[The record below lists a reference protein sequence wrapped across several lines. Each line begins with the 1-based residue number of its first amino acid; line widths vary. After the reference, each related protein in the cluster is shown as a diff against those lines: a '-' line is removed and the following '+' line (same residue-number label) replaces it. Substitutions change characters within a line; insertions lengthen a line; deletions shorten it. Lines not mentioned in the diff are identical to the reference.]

1 MQNKINSIAAFGAL
15 LLAGL
20 ACSFSTANLSEI
32 KFDKDK
38 SASSPKTKFNPED
51 EVFAITEV
59 NNAGGANK
67 VKFRLLFDDVE
78 GAKSGTVAYKV
89 EKEVKTEGSQKVWLN
104 FGVPSGFVPGS
115 YKVEAVLTDESGK
128 ELDRKTGIFT
138 VGGGSS
144 TKTTKTTKTTKPKKD
159 SSEENTEEET
169 ETKEDSSEDK

>member
-1 MQNKINSIAAFGAL
+1 MQNKINSIIALGAL

-32 KFDKDK
+32 QFDKDK

-51 EVFAITEV
+51 EVFAITSV
-59 NNAGGANK
+59 NNAGSANK

-89 EKEVKTEGSQKVWLN
+89 EKELKTEGSQKVWLN
-104 FGVPSGFVPGS
+104 FGVPNGFVPGR

-128 ELDRKTGIFT
+128 ELDRKTGTFI

-144 TKTTKTTKTTKPKKD
+144 TKTTKTTKTTKPKKN
-159 SSEENTEEET
+159 SSDETSDEET
-169 ETKEDSSEDK
+169 ETEDSSEDK

>member
-1 MQNKINSIAAFGAL
+1 MLNKINSIIALGVL

-38 SASSPKTKFNPED
+38 SAGNPTTRFDPED
-51 EVFAITEV
+51 EVFAITAV

-89 EKEVKTEGSQKVWLN
+89 EKELKTDGSQKVWLN
-104 FGVPSGFVPGS
+104 FGVPNGFVPGT

-128 ELDRKTGIFT
+128 ELDRKTADFT
-138 VGGGSS
+138 VTGGKNSQ
-144 TKTTKTTKTTKPKKD
+144 TTKPKSIKKKD
-159 SSEENTEEET
+159 SSGDSDET
-169 ETKEDSSEDK
+169 DNGEKQGDSADDN

>member
-1 MQNKINSIAAFGAL
+1 MQNKINSIIALGAL
-15 LLAGL
+15 LLASL

-32 KFDKDK
+32 QFDKDK

-51 EVFAITEV
+51 EVFAITSV

-89 EKEVKTEGSQKVWLN
+89 EKELKTEGSQKIWLN
-104 FGVPSGFVPGS
+104 FGVPNGFVPGS

-128 ELDRKTGIFT
+128 ELDRKTGTFT

-144 TKTTKTTKTTKPKKD
+144 TKTTKTTKPKKD
-159 SSEENTEEET
+159 SSDENTEEET
-169 ETKEDSSEDK
+169 ETQEEDSSEDK